1 MVSWIASCLILV
13 VGFYNIYLS
22 FLHTKNIK
30 NNFKWAFQILIHFN
44 IKNNFK
50 WAFQILIHF
59 LFQRSKSQL
68 KSELFVHAF
77 DFLIFQL
84 KKPAQKQE
92 QTCP

>member
-30 NNFKWAFQILIHFN
+30 NNFKWAFQILIHF
-44 IKNNFK
+44 F
-50 WAFQILIHF
+50 
-59 LFQRSKSQL
+59 FQRSKSQL